1 MKYKLNLNRET
12 KGAVRYDNPISSD
25 DDTQAV
31 TSIYLR
37 KAQFAKD
44 LDLSGGYPEGIW
56 VEVSVA

>member
-12 KGAVRYDNPISSD
+12 KGAVRYDNPIGGD
-25 DDTQAV
+25 GDNQAV

-37 KAQFAKD
+37 KEQFAKD
-44 LDLSGGYPEGIW
+44 LDLSGYPEAIW